1 MTVEY
6 VNLLVYNYVTHV
18 AVPINDTSGYVF
30 GPTEMLV
37 HPNSPMNPSWNSSC
51 TDCNGIVNGTSLLD
65 DCGVCQ
71 QSFIY
76 IQYNNTRS
84 EFY

>member
-37 HPNSPMNPSWNSSC
+37 HPNSPMNPS
-51 TDCNGIVNGTSLLD
+51 
-65 DCGVCQ
+65 
-71 QSFIY
+71 
-76 IQYNNTRS
+76 
-84 EFY
+84 